1 MKFVKGISL
10 FCIYPLF
17 MLGVGIF
24 IGVVGYGYF
33 YPGENI
39 VLRDSS
45 PHIITEPGSTL
56 LNMTEKESVQ
66 IPPQTDDIIET
77 IREEGVLNPD
87 TEYVLQE
94 MDTKNGTVVEYS
106 YKLPVKYLGMNRDS
120 FVEAMDAYEQSPPL
134 KEVERGFV
142 GLEVVTFSSQ
152 KVVIQMNYTFVE
164 PTENFYIGVEQNYVV
179 VYLEDKDTV
188 YMQTD
193 ILLDNLPETIQHQ
206 IMNYMYIKGEED
218 LYHFLESYSS

>member
-17 MLGVGIF
+17 
-24 IGVVGYGYF
+24 
-33 YPGENI
+33 
-39 VLRDSS
+39 
-45 PHIITEPGSTL
+45 
-56 LNMTEKESVQ
+56 NMGEKEAEQ
-66 IPPQTDDIIET
+66 IPSQNDDIVET

-94 MDTKNGTVVEYS
+94 MDIKSGTVVEYS

-120 FVEAMDAYEQSPPL
+120 FVGAMDAYEQSPPL

-142 GLEVVTFSSQ
+142 GLEVVTFSPQ
-152 KVVIQMNYTFVE
+152 KVVIQMNYAFVE

-179 VYLEDKDTV
+179 VYLEDKETV
-188 YMQTD
+188 TGEVNGREAAVKV
-193 ILLDNLPETIQHQ
+193 IAAALDN
-206 IMNYMYIKGEED
+206 YIEK
-218 LYHFLESYSS
+218 FCK